1 MKKIY
6 KINCFALISIILLCL
21 FVSCKN
27 EIKVEKGIQVGSVT
41 YSIRPLVGDDYNM
54 QNPIVTLIPK
64 NTDNVS
70 GVPYDKPY
78 RKGFDFVSYSDGLNT
93 YKPGDVFTETTNKDQ
108 NENVDLT
115 LTFKPSE
122 SQYFTRKSMFILSES
137 DVKNTSLKTHAQK
150 QEGGLP
156 SDPINIEFVTFPGG
170 YSLPVPNTEGVRT
183 PYDVSSSDYSTYI
196 VGLNKGANSG
206 DTLSWVIEDFAIS
219 ATEVPSAL
227 FKAVLDW
234 NDREQKGYEF
244 GFERQISS
252 LSSIDDNSYPY
263 YGAYYKGGKYYN
275 RKSAYDP
282 VCFVP
287 YDSAIVFCNALTE
300 WYNEKYGASLSVAY
314 TIDGRPTGTPIK
326 SVNFHSEYIM
336 YIGTLS
342 SVDNVVDKNEYLPE
356 NANFIPHVQGA
367 TGFRLP
373 TSVEWTFAA
382 LADPNGKTD
391 YASSHI
397 AGFIYPNL
405 IKHTNVSGAK
415 GTDASDDTVYR
426 SAVSSEHYGE
436 TATKDDNGTQK
447 AGFKTVFTPI
457 EGRTS
462 SVTNNLS
469 GLYDMSGNVA
479 EWTEN
484 LQPITTNDGSKVL
497 SRTVWGGSFYSPFAD
512 NIPSNFKA
520 EHIVFKNKKVS
531 ENISDVN
538 MAKPNIGLRLCR
550 TVSTE
555 KLSAI

>member
-1 MKKIY
+1 
-6 KINCFALISIILLCL
+6 
-21 FVSCKN
+21 
-27 EIKVEKGIQVGSVT
+27 
-41 YSIRPLVGDDYNM
+41 
-54 QNPIVTLIPK
+54 
-64 NTDNVS
+64 
-70 GVPYDKPY
+70 
-78 RKGFDFVSYSDGLNT
+78 
-93 YKPGDVFTETTNKDQ
+93 
-108 NENVDLT
+108 
-115 LTFKPSE
+115 
-122 SQYFTRKSMFILSES
+122 
-137 DVKNTSLKTHAQK
+137 
-150 QEGGLP
+150 
-156 SDPINIEFVTFPGG
+156 
-170 YSLPVPNTEGVRT
+170 
-183 PYDVSSSDYSTYI
+183 
-196 VGLNKGANSG
+196 
-206 DTLSWVIEDFAIS
+206 
-219 ATEVPSAL
+219 
-227 FKAVLDW
+227 
-234 NDREQKGYEF
+234 
-244 GFERQISS
+244 
-252 LSSIDDNSYPY
+252 
-263 YGAYYKGGKYYN
+263 
-275 RKSAYDP
+275 
-282 VCFVP
+282 
-287 YDSAIVFCNALTE
+287 
-300 WYNEKYGASLSVAY
+300 
-314 TIDGRPTGTPIK
+314 
-326 SVNFHSEYIM
+326 M

-462 SVTNNLS
+462 SVINNLS

-479 EWTEN
+479 EWTED

-520 EHIVFKNKKVS
+520 EYIVFKNKQVS
-531 ENISDVN
+531 ENISDIN

>member
-1 MKKIY
+1 M
-6 KINCFALISIILLCL
+6 LCL

-27 EIKVEKGIQVGSVT
+27 EIKIEKGIQVGSVT
-41 YSIRPLVGDDYNM
+41 YSIRPYEGDDYNM
-54 QNPIVTLIPK
+54 QNPLVTLIPK
-64 NTDNVS
+64 NTDKVS

-93 YKPGDVFTETTNKDQ
+93 YKPDDVFTENTKKDQ

-137 DVKNTSLKTHAQK
+137 DVKNTSLKSHAQK
-150 QEGGLP
+150 KEGILP
-156 SDPINIEFVTFPGG
+156 SYPIDIEFVTFPGG
-170 YSLPVPNTEGVRT
+170 YSLPVPNTEGVKT
-183 PYDVSSSDYSTYI
+183 PYVIDSPDYSSYI
-196 VGLNKGANSG
+196 AGLNKGVNSG
-206 DTLSWVIEDFAIS
+206 DTLSWVVEDFAIS

-252 LSSIDDNSYPY
+252 LTGIDDNSYPY

-275 RKSAYDP
+275 RNSAYDP

-300 WYNEKYGASLSVAY
+300 WYNEKYGASLSAAY

-342 SVDNVVDKNEYLPE
+342 SVDNMGDEHEYLPE

-373 TSVEWTFAA
+373 TAVEWTFAA

-415 GTDASDDTVYR
+415 GSDGSDETVYR
-426 SAVSSEHYGE
+426 SAVSSEYYGE
-436 TATKDDNGTQK
+436 MATKIDNGTQET
-447 AGFKTVFTPI
+447 GGYKTVFTPI
-457 EGRTS
+457 EERTLS
-462 SVTNNLS
+462 ATSNLS
-469 GLYDMSGNVA
+469 GLFDMSGNVA

-484 LQPITTNDGSKVL
+484 LQPITMSDGSKVL
-497 SRTVWGGSFYSPFAD
+497 SRTVWGGSFYSSFAD

-531 ENISDVN
+531 ENISDIN
-538 MAKPNIGLRLCR
+538 MDKPNIGLRLCR
-550 TVSTE
+550 TVSSE

>member
-93 YKPGDVFTETTNKDQ
+93 YKPADVFTETTNKDQ

-150 QEGGLP
+150 EGGLP

-170 YSLPVPNTEGVRT
+170 YSLPVPNTEGVKT
-183 PYDVSSSDYSTYI
+183 PYVINSSDYSNYI
-196 VGLNKGANSG
+196 AGLNKGVNSG
-206 DTLSWVIEDFAIS
+206 DTLSWIIEDFAIS

-252 LSSIDDNSYPY
+252 LTSIDDNSYPY

-300 WYNEKYGASLSVAY
+300 WYNEKYGASLSIAY

-342 SVDNVVDKNEYLPE
+342 SVDNMVDKNEYLPE
-356 NANFIPHVQGA
+356 NAIFIPHVQGA

-415 GTDASDDTVYR
+415 GSDASDETVYR

-436 TATKDDNGTQK
+436 TATESGDNGTQK
-447 AGFKTVFTPI
+447 TGYKTLFTPRGLLSI
-457 EGRTS
+457 
-462 SVTNNLS
+462 TNNLS

-479 EWTEN
+479 EWTED

-531 ENISDVN
+531 ENISAVN
-538 MAKPNIGLRLCR
+538 MDRPNIGLRLCR